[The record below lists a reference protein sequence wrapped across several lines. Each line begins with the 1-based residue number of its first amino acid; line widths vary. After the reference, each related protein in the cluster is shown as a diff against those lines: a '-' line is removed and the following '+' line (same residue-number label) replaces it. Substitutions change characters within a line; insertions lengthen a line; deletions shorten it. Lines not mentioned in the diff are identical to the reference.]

1 MKSVWLFGYGSLIW
15 NPDIPYVDRKPA
27 TLVGFVRKFW
37 QGSHDH
43 RGTPENPGRVVT
55 LVPCKKGHCDG
66 IAYLVSLSTVKS
78 VFEKLDHREKNGY
91 RQTVI
96 SLNFTNELGGEAI
109 TYIADKTNPAF
120 LGPAPKS
127 SIAKQIALSSGPSGE
142 NKDYLFE
149 LAAALRKDNFIDNH
163 VFELESLV
171 RKLQEEF

>member
-1 MKSVWLFGYGSLIW
+1 MLPDLKHSVQISQALKKKTLFQYRILLMKNVWLFGYGSLIW

-27 TLVGFVRKFW
+27 KLAGFVRKFW

-109 TYIADKTNPAF
+109 TY
-120 LGPAPKS
+120 
-127 SIAKQIALSSGPSGE
+127 LS
-142 NKDYLFE
+142 L
-149 LAAALRKDNFIDNH
+149 IH
-163 VFELESLV
+163 I
-171 RKLQEEF
+171 

>member
-1 MKSVWLFGYGSLIW
+1 MKNIWLFGYGSLIW
-15 NPDIPYVDRKPA
+15 NPDIHYLERQPA
-27 TLVGFVRKFW
+27 TLTGFVRKFW

-43 RGTPENPGRVVT
+43 RGNPKNPGRVVT
-55 LVPCKKGHCDG
+55 LIPCKKGHCDG

-91 RQTVI
+91 RQTVV
-96 SLNFTNELGGEAI
+96 SLNFTKGLYGEAI

-127 SIAKQIALSSGPSGE
+127 SIAKQIALSSGPSGD
-142 NKDYLFE
+142 NKDYLFK

-171 RKLQEEF
+171 RELQKDF